1 MQIPCGL
8 LTREQDVWIECMSY
22 SEEPVEDVT
31 ATAFELYLRFVL
43 SPLQTITLRSGSAG
57 RKVWNSFWWRQTL
70 LTLCTEKKQ
79 RRSRV
84 YCCRQLVGPEVQTVF
99 ETLSGTGI

>member
-22 SEEPVEDVT
+22 SEESVEEVT
-31 ATAFELYLRFVL
+31 ATAFQLYLRFVL
-43 SPLQTITLRSGSAG
+43 SPLQTIKRRSGSAV

-70 LTLCTEKKQ
+70 VHYV
-79 RRSRV
+79 RRRNNDV
-84 YCCRQLVGPEVQTVF
+84 VV
-99 ETLSGTGI
+99 